1 MHIER
6 CKLSSIRGFEEL
18 ELDFRRPDG
27 SLAGWTVI
35 AGRNGSGKT
44 TLLRA
49 LALATAGP
57 NIASVLAPDQS
68 HWIRQGA
75 RSGTVELAL
84 RRHPIDRL
92 AENSGSNAQQRG
104 DNVVDLRWA
113 REINSG
119 NVFIYRHTASQ
130 DMRAGPWAPALPHG
144 WFVAGYGPSRRIAEG
159 PNDAAR
165 IQVPS
170 GPVARLS
177 SLFRQDVALAEVVGW
192 LQLQQMR
199 SLEKKKNADSLLNG
213 VIALLNDGL
222 LADGAKI
229 TKITSDGLF
238 IHLGGI
244 ILPLRELSDGYR
256 DVAALVLDL
265 AYRMFQCYGEFKIR
279 HTGGKIT
286 VPYPGV
292 VLIDEA
298 EQHLHVAWQQRI
310 GFWLKHHF
318 PKVQFIVTT
327 HSPFICQA
335 ADPNGLIRLPGP
347 NNGKQAGRVSDETYQ
362 AVVNGSI
369 EDATLSDL
377 FGLDR
382 SHSDESERLRERLA
396 RLESKALTKKLTA
409 KERAEANEIRHRLP
423 RTTSA
428 EVEQALR
435 KLAQV
440 DAKN

>member
-49 LALATAGP
+49 LALATTGP
-57 NIASVLAPDQS
+57 VSSALMPNLS
-68 HWIRQGA
+68 HWIREGKN
-75 RSGTVELAL
+75 SGHVEVFLSQHSSDKFVHVPGELAFFG
-84 RRHPIDRL
+84 RIHW
-92 AENSGSNAQQRG
+92 GSKEGIGTFVNGSAFTG
-104 DNVVDLRWA
+104 AMED
-113 REINSG
+113 
-119 NVFIYRHTASQ
+119 
-130 DMRAGPWAPALPHG
+130 GPWANALPRG
-144 WFVAGYGPSRRIAEG
+144 WFIAGYGPSRRIAEG
-159 PNDAAR
+159 PTDTAR
-165 IQVPS
+165 IQAPS
-170 GPVARLS
+170 GPIGRLS
-177 SLFRQDVALAEVVGW
+177 SLFRQDVALAEAVSW

-238 IHLGGI
+238 IHLGGA
-244 ILPLRELSDGYR
+244 ILPLQELSDGYR

-279 HTGGKIT
+279 NTGGKIT

-298 EQHLHVAWQQRI
+298 EQHLHVSWQQRI

-396 RLESKALTKKLTA
+396 RLEAKALNKKLTA
-409 KERAEANEIRHRLP
+409 KERTEVAEIRQRLP
-423 RTTSA
+423 RSTSA
-428 EVEQALR
+428 GVEQALR
-435 KLAQV
+435 RLGRV
-440 DAKN
+440 DAKA